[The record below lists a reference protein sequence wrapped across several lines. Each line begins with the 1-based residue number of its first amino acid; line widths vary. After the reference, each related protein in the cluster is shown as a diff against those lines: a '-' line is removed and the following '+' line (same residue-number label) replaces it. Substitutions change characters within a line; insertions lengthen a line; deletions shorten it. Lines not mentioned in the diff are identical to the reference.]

1 MLTCNLMGG
10 LGNQLFQIFAT
21 ISYSIESKNF
31 FKFLNIEQLGGGSST
46 VRHTYWD
53 TFFSRLKPFLSNKFP
68 VLSRISEH
76 GFTYNNISSNELVNK
91 NIMLHGYFQSY
102 KYFQKHYETICKMIG
117 LENMK
122 TTIKNKKNLTEEDLN
137 NTIGIHFR
145 LGDYKKVSDFHP
157 ISSYEYYKRSLQY
170 IHDKKPTQKFTV
182 LYFCEEE
189 DDETVLITI
198 NNLKNKFPDYTFIK
212 AENSLEDWEQLL
224 LMSCCHHD
232 IIANSSFS
240 WWAAYFN
247 SRKDKI
253 ICYPSIWFGAHANID
268 TRDLCPSDWIK
279 IDV

>member
-1 MLTCNLMGG
+1 MLTCRLMGG

-31 FKFLNIEQLGGGSST
+31 FKFLNIEQLGSGSAT

-53 TFFSRLKPFLSNKFP
+53 TFFSRLKPFITNKFP
-68 VLSRISEH
+68 ALIRISEQ
-76 GFTYNNISSNELVNK
+76 GFTYNNISSHELVKK

-102 KYFQKHYETICKMIG
+102 KYFQKHYEIICKMIG

-122 TTIKNKKNLTEEDLN
+122 TNIKNKKNFTDEYLN
-137 NTIGIHFR
+137 NTIGMHFR

-157 ISSYEYYKRSLQY
+157 ISTYEYYERSLQY
-170 IHDKKPTQKFTV
+170 IHDKNPTQKFSV

-189 DDETVLITI
+189 DDETVLVTI
-198 NNLKNKFPDYTFIK
+198 NSLKNKFQDYEFIK
-212 AENSLEDWEQLL
+212 GENSLEDWEQLL
-224 LMSCCHHD
+224 LMSCCNHD

-247 SRKDKI
+247 SNKDKI
-253 ICYPSIWFGAHANID
+253 VCYPSIWFGAHANID
-268 TRDLCPSDWIK
+268 TRDLCPDNWVK